1 MTGILTTSKQG
12 NVLLHSEELDTFY
25 IGDTYEDYDDF
36 THSHQLME
44 FLEYVVQD
52 DLATVRE
59 EDIYYKVK
67 YGEYVS
73 ARDWGYVKHQMKK
86 SGW

>member
-1 MTGILTTSKQG
+1 MTGILATSKQG

-52 DLATVRE
+52 DLATARE

-67 YGEYVS
+67 YGKYVS
-73 ARDWGYVKHQMKK
+73 AREWGYVKHQMEK